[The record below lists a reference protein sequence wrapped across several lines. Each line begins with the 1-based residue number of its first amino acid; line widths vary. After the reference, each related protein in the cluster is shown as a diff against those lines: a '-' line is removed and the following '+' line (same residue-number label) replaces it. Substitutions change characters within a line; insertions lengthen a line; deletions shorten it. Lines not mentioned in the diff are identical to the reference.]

1 MRKLLL
7 TSTALVTA
15 ASISSYAMA
24 DVSVTGAFE
33 WAYKSVSSSVATTD
47 GDSFGS
53 DNTLT
58 ISFSNKT
65 DSGLTITFNADL
77 DADSGGVDDN
87 SMSISGGF
95 GSITVGTTDG
105 VEDQMAISADALF
118 KSYTLASI

>member
-53 DNTLT
+53 DNELT

-65 DSGLTITFNADL
+65 DSGLTLSGRYDV
-77 DADSGGVDDN
+77 DADQAGATSLDE
-87 SMSISGGF
+87 SSLTISGGF
-95 GSITVGTTDG
+95 GSVTLGQD
-105 VEDQMAISADALF
+105 DSANDSF
-118 KSYTLASI
+118 G